1 LSGTGPLPVVIN
13 SPFFCFPHRLSFT
26 DEALFI
32 NHLHQFHRL
41 PLRRALS
48 YCRLVGGVRYIFFGF

>member
-1 LSGTGPLPVVIN
+1 VVIS

-32 NHLHQFHRL
+32 AHLHRFHRL
-41 PLRRALS
+41 PPKRALS
-48 YCRLVGGVRYIFFGF
+48 YCRPVGGVRYIFFGF